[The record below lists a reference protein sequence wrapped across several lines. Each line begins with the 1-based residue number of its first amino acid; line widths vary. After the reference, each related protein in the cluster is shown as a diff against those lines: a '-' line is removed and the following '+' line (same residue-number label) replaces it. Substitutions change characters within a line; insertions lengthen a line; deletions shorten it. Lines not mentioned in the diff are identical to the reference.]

1 MSKKG
6 KSWHFIVVAL
16 LIVVFALTS
25 LFGISYQYGDTKTTY
40 VKGVCP
46 TSGSALI
53 SAAAWM
59 SRSCRMAMW
68 MPRKNQLKAAQTVIN
83 DRLVGLGV
91 TDYES
96 YIDANKDRIIVR
108 FPWRSGRVGF

>member
-40 VKGVCP
+40 VKG
-46 TSGSALI
+46 
-53 SAAAWM
+53 
-59 SRSCRMAMW
+59 
-68 MPRKNQLKAAQTVIN
+68 
-83 DRLVGLGV
+83 GV
-91 TDYES
+91 
-96 YIDANKDRIIVR
+96 RHPVR
-108 FPWRSGRVGF
+108 H